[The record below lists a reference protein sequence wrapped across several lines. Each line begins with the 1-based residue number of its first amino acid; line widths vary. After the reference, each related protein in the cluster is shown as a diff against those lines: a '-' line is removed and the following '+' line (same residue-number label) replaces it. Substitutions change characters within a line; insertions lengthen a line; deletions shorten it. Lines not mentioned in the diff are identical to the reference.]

1 MINKVGAKQELPVVL
16 NDTVYLKPDTVWVE
30 RYDTVFTN
38 KVDTIYPR
46 KETKEERF
54 ERLAMQNDANRIV
67 SNMYKAIDGLGTDN
81 TLFEKTLSEIN
92 ESNAY
97 YVKDIWDK
105 TLGKHYGETFYEA
118 FEGDANKSQL
128 AKFGEKLKELF
139 KNAFNPYGVNE
150 KSGQE
155 QVVLTEEQYKEYI
168 EKQ

>member
-1 MINKVGAKQELPVVL
+1 MINKVGAKQALQVASK
-16 NDTVYLKPDTVWVE
+16 DTASLKADTGYVIK
-30 RYDTVFTN
+30 YDTIST
-38 KVDTIYPR
+38 P
-46 KETKEERF
+46 EAA
-54 ERLAMQNDANRIV
+54 ERLRMQNDAKIKAKMQNDANRIV

-92 ESNAY
+92 ESKAY

>member
-67 SNMYKAIDGLGTDN
+67 SNMYKAIDGLGTDDA
-81 TLFEKTLSEIN
+81 LFEKTLSEIN
-92 ESNAY
+92 ESNVY
-97 YVKDIWDK
+97 YVNDIWDK
-105 TLGKHYGETFYEA
+105 TFGKHYGETFYES
-118 FEGDANKSQL
+118 FMNDADSKQKATFS
-128 AKFGEKLKELF
+128 EKLKALF
-139 KNAFNPYGVNE
+139 KKFLHQE
-150 KSGQE
+150 K
-155 QVVLTEEQYKEYI
+155 
-168 EKQ
+168 

>member
-1 MINKVGAKQELPVVL
+1 MINKVGAKQALQVASK
-16 NDTVYLKPDTVWVE
+16 DTASLKADTGYVIK
-30 RYDTVFTN
+30 YDTIST
-38 KVDTIYPR
+38 P
-46 KETKEERF
+46 EAA
-54 ERLAMQNDANRIV
+54 ERLRMQNDAKIKAKMQNDANRIV